1 MLRIVLN
8 PEILSAA
15 LCCASGAS
23 HALLNEAAYMRVCL
37 LITAPLIAEYH
48 YTLQSPA
55 ERLAHG
61 RTEEAM
67 DRFLAAVAAAGE
79 PVITDLQWR
88 PRVPDAL
95 DDIVLQAG
103 VMGRADAVVTLRPN
117 RFSNA
122 AALGL
127 RVLTPTEMLMR
138 IR

>member
-1 MLRIVLN
+1 
-8 PEILSAA
+8 
-15 LCCASGAS
+15 
-23 HALLNEAAYMRVCL
+23 
-37 LITAPLIAEYH
+37 
-48 YTLQSPA
+48 
-55 ERLAHG
+55 
-61 RTEEAM
+61 M
-67 DRFLAAVAAAGE
+67 DRFLAALAAAGE

-127 RVLTPTEMLMR
+127 RVMTPTEMLMR